1 MRKKR
6 RYKRFLIFITVIFLS
21 LFFLADFDIP
31 VEELK
36 EEYTYSYSSF
46 VEVDGMMVHY
56 TDQGSGVPIVLLHGS
71 GGSLH
76 TWEGWA
82 NTLKANYRVIS
93 IDLPAFGLTGP
104 HIRGAYAI
112 EDYTKFLYDFV
123 NKLELKSFHLAGNS
137 LGGGIAW
144 SFALDYPEK
153 VKKLLLLDAS
163 GYRSKPKKQTTEN
176 KKKKGSSFSV
186 FRLARIPVINK
197 IFLYFTPKFIIRNNL
212 EQVYYDDSK
221 VTDALVKQYHDFAL
235 REGNRQAFM
244 DRLTMKRGKDT
255 SHKLKEIN
263 NPTLILWG
271 ENDRWISVKAAYK
284 FDEDIPNSKLVIMKE
299 TGHLPME
306 EKPEESVKIAMD
318 FLSDDFE

>member
-1 MRKKR
+1 MRKIK
-6 RYKRFLIFITVIFLS
+6 RYKKLLIFLALIFLS

-31 VEELK
+31 VEKLK
-36 EEYTYSYSSF
+36 EKYTYSYSKF
-46 VEVDGMMVHY
+46 VEVDGMNVHY
-56 TDQGSGVPIVLLHGS
+56 TDQGSGVPIILLHGS

-82 NTLKANYRVIS
+82 NELKTNYRVIS

-104 HIRGAYAI
+104 HAQGDYSINS
-112 EDYTKFLYDFV
+112 YTKFLYDFV
-123 NKLELKSFHLAGNS
+123 NNLKLDRFHLAGNS

-144 SFALDYPEK
+144 NFTSNYPEK
-153 VKKLLLLDAS
+153 VDKLLLLDAS
-163 GYRSKPKKQTTEN
+163 GNRPKPKKQIKETKE
-176 KKKKGSSFSV
+176 KKRSSFSV

-212 EQVYYDDSK
+212 EQVYFDDSK
-221 VTDALVKQYHDFAL
+221 VTDVLVEQYHDFAL

-255 SHKLKEIN
+255 SHKLKEIH
-263 NPTLILWG
+263 NPTLVLWG
-271 ENDRWISVKAAYK
+271 ENDRWISVKSAYK
-284 FDEDIPNSKLVIMKE
+284 FNEDIPNSKLVIMKE

-306 EKPEESVKIAMD
+306 ERPEESVKIAID
-318 FLSDDFE
+318 FLTGNLK

>member
-1 MRKKR
+1 MRKFKR
-6 RYKRFLIFITVIFLS
+6 YRKLLIFLALMFLS

-36 EEYTYSYSSF
+36 EKYTYSYSKF
-46 VEVDGMMVHY
+46 VEIDGMNVHY
-56 TDQGSGVPIVLLHGS
+56 TDQGFGFPIILLHGS

-82 NTLKANYRVIS
+82 NELKTNYRVIS

-104 HIRGAYAI
+104 HTRGDYSI
-112 EDYTKFLYDFV
+112 NSYTKFLYDFV
-123 NKLELKSFHLAGNS
+123 NNLKLDRFHLAGNS

-144 SFALDYPEK
+144 NFTSDYPER
-153 VKKLLLLDAS
+153 VDKLLLLDAS
-163 GYRSKPKKQTTEN
+163 GNRPKPKKQTTEN
-176 KKKKGSSFSV
+176 TKKKGSSFSV

-197 IFLYFTPKFIIRNNL
+197 LFLYFTPKSIIRNNL

-221 VTDALVKQYHDFAL
+221 VTDTLVEQYHDFAL

-244 DRLTMKRGKDT
+244 DRLMTTRGKDT

-263 NPTLILWG
+263 NSTLILWG
-271 ENDRWISVKAAYK
+271 ENDRWISVNTAYK
-284 FDEDIPNSKLVIMKE
+284 FNEDIPNSKLVIMKK

-306 EKPEESVKIAMD
+306 EKPEESVKIAKD
-318 FLSDDFE
+318 FLAEDLE

>member
-1 MRKKR
+1 MRKIRK
-6 RYKRFLIFITVIFLS
+6 YKKLLTFVAFIFLS

-31 VEELK
+31 LEEL
-36 EEYTYSYSSF
+36 EEKYTYSYSKF
-46 VEVDGMMVHY
+46 IEVDGMRVHY

-82 NTLKANYRVIS
+82 NTLKKNYRVIS

-104 HIRGAYAI
+104 HIRGAYSI
-112 EDYTKFLYDFV
+112 DSYTKFLYDFV
-123 NKLELKSFHLAGNS
+123 SNLKLESFHLAGNS

-144 SFALDYPEK
+144 NFASDYPEK
-153 VKKLLLLDAS
+153 VEKLLLLDAS
-163 GYRSKPKKQTTEN
+163 GYRVIPKKQTNESKE
-176 KKKKGSSFSV
+176 KKRSSFSI

-197 IFLYFTPKFIIRNNL
+197 IFLYFTPKSIIRNNL
-212 EQVYYDDSK
+212 KQVYYDDSM

-244 DRLTMKRGKDT
+244 DRLTMKKGKDT
-255 SHKLKEIN
+255 SYKLKEIN

-271 ENDRWISVKAAYK
+271 ENDRWISVKSAYK
-284 FDEDIPNSKLVIMKE
+284 FDEAIPNSKLVIMKE

-306 EKPEESVKIAMD
+306 ERPEESAKIAMD
-318 FLSDDFE
+318 FLARDSE